1 MKLKQDAKQLI
12 LNLRDA
18 GITTAYINLILKTV
32 QEENIASFRDGW
44 KSGKEEARETF
55 AEKLSQSEN
64 YNTQYLTAWTKKA
77 KL

>member
-1 MKLKQDAKQLI
+1 MKNKQEAKRLI
-12 LNLRDA
+12 LNLQDA
-18 GITTAYINLILKTV
+18 GITSAYINLILKTV
-32 QEENIASFRDGW
+32 QEENIATFRDGW

-55 AEKLSQSEN
+55 TEKLSHSEN